1 LVRLVMHGRHRLE
14 DACRG
19 VGWLQS
25 RTLRCL
31 GFDWSI
37 LTNDPAL
44 VDRIT
49 YLYEPCL
56 VGQQD
61 GPRHVFILRS
71 HTSSET
77 PSVSLYR
84 DGRAIVR
91 RAPAGLAIAR
101 VVWEVN
107 RGVVEEA
114 QNQLLLHAAAAE
126 RDGRV
131 VLLAGPEGSGK
142 STLVAALV
150 RSGLRYVTDETVAV
164 ELPGVTIAPYPK
176 PIALDRGSLES
187 LGDLSAAV
195 PSTLATGLEQRLVP
209 AQAIRPDAVA
219 SAGGVASLLVLPA
232 YRPGRPTSAQSIS
245 RADAAIV
252 LAEQAFN
259 FRALGPGRVEAIAE
273 LVRSC
278 KCYRLDVGDL
288 DAASRIVLEL
298 FDCAV
303 AVQ

>member
-91 RAPAGLAIAR
+91 RAPAGLAI
-101 VVWEVN
+101 
-107 RGVVEEA
+107 EEA

-259 FRALGPGRVEAIAE
+259 FRALGPGRVEAIAG